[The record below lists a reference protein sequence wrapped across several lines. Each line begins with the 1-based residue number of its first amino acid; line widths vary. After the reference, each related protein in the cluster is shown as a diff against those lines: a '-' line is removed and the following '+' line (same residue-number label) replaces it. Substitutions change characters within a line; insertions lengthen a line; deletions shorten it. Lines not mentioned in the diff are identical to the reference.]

1 MEELDYIIKTKEE
14 IKSLRIENE
23 TLQNDLVEANR
34 EIDRLKRKTRE
45 ANEEID
51 RLKRKTIEA
60 NEEIARLNDELKKTN
75 NEIAKRNA
83 IIEGRN
89 KVIHDVA
96 EIVYEDKY
104 EEWARA
110 GWRLMERTDFEEF
123 LRRLKSILK

>member
-23 TLQNDLVEANR
+23 TLKNDLVEADR
-34 EIDRLKRKTRE
+34 EIDRLERKTR
-45 ANEEID
+45 
-51 RLKRKTIEA
+51 EA